1 MLTIGSIE
9 NNLINLLI
17 RTKISY
23 YFHIFAPANGS
34 NFGFM
39 KEIRILDKKFKE
51 LLTEKDIQKRIGE
64 LARQVNNDLSG
75 KEVVFLG
82 ILNGA
87 FLFAADLFR
96 RVDFPARISFVKLAS
111 YEGTSSS
118 GSIKELIGWNED
130 IKNKTIVIV
139 EDIVDTGNTL
149 ERIVG
154 ELVIRKASEVRI
166 ATMLFKPEAYTKD
179 IPLDYIGFEIPNDF
193 VVGYG
198 LDYDGFGRNLPS
210 VYALIQ

>member
-1 MLTIGSIE
+1 
-9 NNLINLLI
+9 LLI
-17 RTKISY
+17 RTKIRY
-23 YFHIFAPANGS
+23 YFHIFAPANIS
-34 NFGFM
+34 NICLM
-39 KEIRILDKKFKE
+39 KEISILDKKFRE
-51 LLTEKDIQKRIGE
+51 YLTEKVIQKRIRE
-64 LARQVNNDLSG
+64 LAMQVNKDLAG

-96 RVDFPARISFVKLAS
+96 HISFPARISFVKLAS

-149 ERIVG
+149 ERIMG
-154 ELVIRKASEVRI
+154 ELVIRKVAEVRI
-166 ATMLFKPEAYTKD
+166 AAMLLKPAAYTKD
-179 IPLDYIGFEIPNDF
+179 IHLDYVGFEIPNDF
-193 VVGYG
+193 VIGFG
-198 LDYDGFGRNLPS
+198 LDYDGYGRNLPS
-210 VYALIQ
+210 VYALMK

>member
-1 MLTIGSIE
+1 
-9 NNLINLLI
+9 
-17 RTKISY
+17 
-23 YFHIFAPANGS
+23 
-34 NFGFM
+34 M

-51 LLTEKDIQKRIGE
+51 FLTEKVIQQRIEE
-64 LARQVNNDLSG
+64 LARQVNDDLAG

-96 RVDFPARISFVKLAS
+96 RIDFPARISFIKLAS
-111 YEGTSSS
+111 YHGTSSQ
-118 GSIKELIGWNED
+118 GLIKELIGWNED
-130 IKNKTIVIV
+130 IKNKTIVVV

-149 ERIVG
+149 ERIVD
-154 ELVIRKASEVRI
+154 ELVIRKASEIRI
-166 ATMLFKPEAYTKD
+166 AAMLYKPAAYTKN

-210 VYALIQ
+210 VYSLIQ

>member
-1 MLTIGSIE
+1 
-9 NNLINLLI
+9 
-17 RTKISY
+17 
-23 YFHIFAPANGS
+23 
-34 NFGFM
+34 M
-39 KEIRILDKKFKE
+39 KEIRILDKKFSE
-51 LLTEKDIQKRIGE
+51 YLTEKVIQQRIEE
-64 LARQVNNDLSG
+64 LAKQVNSELAG

-96 RVDFPARISFVKLAS
+96 RIDFPARISFVKLAS
-111 YEGTSSS
+111 YQGTSSS

-130 IKNKTIVIV
+130 INNKTIVVV

-149 ERIVG
+149 ERIVD
-154 ELVIRKASEVRI
+154 ELVIRKAAEIRI
-166 ATMLFKPEAYTKD
+166 AALLYKPEAYTKQ
-179 IPLDYIGFEIPNDF
+179 IPLHYIGFEIPNDF

-210 VYALIQ
+210 VYSLIQ